1 MLSGEMSMK
10 WCYTLK
16 ITEPTIDR
24 PTVQL
29 PNKECLVQ
37 IRTTPTMGLMRITI
51 IMKAVLTPGRY
62 ISRVM
67 CASPCHRLPIK
78 WIKTKAVRI
87 TNNNLYLSI

>member
-1 MLSGEMSMK
+1 MDRASKAINSALFANLAWASALPRGRCSMLSGEMSMK
-10 WCYTLK
+10 WLYTLK

-37 IRTTPTMGLMRITI
+37 IRMTPIMGLIRITI
-51 IMKAVLTPGRY
+51 ITKAVLTPGRY

-67 CASPCHRLPIK
+67 
-78 WIKTKAVRI
+78 
-87 TNNNLYLSI
+87 